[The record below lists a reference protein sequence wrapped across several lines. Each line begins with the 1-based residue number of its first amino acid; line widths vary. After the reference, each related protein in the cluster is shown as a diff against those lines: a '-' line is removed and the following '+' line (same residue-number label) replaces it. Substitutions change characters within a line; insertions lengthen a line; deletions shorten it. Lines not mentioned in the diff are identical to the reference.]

1 MARLV
6 TNESVAPQARK
17 LLAPAELEILAKEF
31 NRAYFDKCLESQ
43 EGTLELYRAIDRCII
58 DRDRYYVRN
67 EQHDVDNAI

>member
-6 TNESVAPQARK
+6 TNKSVAPQARK
-17 LLAPAELEILAKEF
+17 LLALIELEILAKEF

-43 EGTLELYRAIDRCII
+43 EGTAELYRAIDRCIT

-67 EQHDVDNAI
+67 EQYDVDNTI